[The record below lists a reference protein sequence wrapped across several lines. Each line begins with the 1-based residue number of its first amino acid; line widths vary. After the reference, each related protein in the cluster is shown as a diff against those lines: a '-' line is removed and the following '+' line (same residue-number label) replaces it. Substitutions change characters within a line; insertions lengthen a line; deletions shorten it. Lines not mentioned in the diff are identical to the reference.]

1 MAREKM
7 IELVS
12 KNICVSRNAA
22 REALEAQNWNVLEAA
37 LLLQRQERARQLEAM
52 RRRRDNRL

>member
-7 IELVS
+7 IELLS
-12 KNICVSRNAA
+12 ENICVSKAVA
-22 REALEAQNWNVLEAA
+22 MEALEARNWNVLEAA